1 MRILVVG
8 PGAIGSLFAG
18 MLTSGG
24 HDVWLLGRRREV
36 VDTIN
41 RDGITIQQVWTGA
54 TLQIPVRATVD
65 PGKAAQ
71 AELIVVCTKCP
82 GVRQATRDALPAAG
96 EGTVFLT
103 VQNGLG
109 SVDTMA
115 SVAGRERVLAG
126 VTSNGTT
133 LLGPGSI
140 RHSWMGDTIIG
151 ELDGQVTKRLEQV
164 AEALRQSEIKVAV
177 SRSIDLPIWTKL
189 VANCAMSPLA
199 ALLRVKN
206 GQLVERPE
214 ARELLRAV
222 VREVLSVAEARG
234 VALPPFSEIVE
245 KVETNCRNNATN
257 KMSMLQDVERGAP
270 TEIDYING
278 AVVKEGEAAGV
289 PTPINR
295 ALTQLVKALTHPAE
309 AAPFSPESPDPPQ

>member
-1 MRILVVG
+1 
-8 PGAIGSLFAG
+8 

-24 HDVWLLGRRREV
+24 HEVWLLGRRREV

-41 RDGITIQQVWTGA
+41 REGITIHQVWTGE

-65 PGKAAQ
+65 PGDAVP
-71 AELIVVCTKCP
+71 AELVVMCVKSP
-82 GVRQATRDALPAAG
+82 GTLQATKDALPAAG
-96 EGTVFLT
+96 DGTVFLT

-109 SVDTMA
+109 NVDTMA

-140 RHSWMGDTIIG
+140 RHSWMGDTTIG
-151 ELDGQVTKRLEQV
+151 ELDGQVTERLERV
-164 AEALRQSEIKVAV
+164 AETFRQSGIKVSV
-177 SRSIDLPIWTKL
+177 SRSVDQLLWTKL
-189 VANCAMSPLA
+189 VNNCAMSPLA

-214 ARELLRAV
+214 VRELLRAV
-222 VREVLSVAEARG
+222 VREVSSVAEARG
-234 VALPPFSEIVE
+234 VALPFSETVE
-245 KVETNCRNNATN
+245 KVEANCRNNATN

-270 TEIDYING
+270 TEIDHING
-278 AVVKEGEAAGV
+278 AVVREGEAVGI
-289 PTPINR
+289 PTPINWT
-295 ALTQLVKALTHPAE
+295 LTQLVKALNYPEE
-309 AAPFSPESPDPPQ
+309 ATLPSPEPQTR

>member
-24 HDVWLLGRRREV
+24 HEVWLLGRRREV

-41 RDGITIQQVWTGA
+41 REGITIQQIWTGA
-54 TLQIPVRATVD
+54 TLRIPVRATVD
-65 PGKAAQ
+65 PGDAAP
-71 AELIVVCTKCP
+71 AELIVMCAKSP
-82 GVRQATRDALPAAG
+82 GTLQATRDALPATG

-109 SVDTMA
+109 NVDTMA
-115 SVAGRERVLAG
+115 SVVGRERVLAG

-140 RHSWMGDTIIG
+140 RHTWMGDTTIG
-151 ELDGQVTKRLEQV
+151 ELDGQVTERLERV
-164 AEALRQSEIKVAV
+164 ADAFRQSGIKVAV
-177 SRSIDLPIWTKL
+177 SRSVDLLLWTKL
-189 VANCAMSPLA
+189 VNNCAMSPLA
-199 ALLRVKN
+199 ALLRVRN
-206 GQLVERPE
+206 GQLIARPE

-222 VREVLSVAEARG
+222 VREVTSVAEARG
-234 VALPPFSEIVE
+234 IALPFPEAVE
-245 KVETNCRNNATN
+245 RVEANCRNNATN

-278 AVVKEGEAAGV
+278 AVVREGEAVGV
-289 PTPINR
+289 PTPINWT
-295 ALTQLVKALTHPAE
+295 LTQLVKALAYPAE
-309 AAPFSPESPDPPQ
+309 AT

>member
-24 HDVWLLGRRREV
+24 HEVWLLGRRREV

-41 RDGITIQQVWTGA
+41 REGITIQQVWTGD
-54 TLQIPVRATVD
+54 TRLIPVRATID
-65 PGKAAQ
+65 PGDAAP
-71 AELIVVCTKCP
+71 AELVVMCVKCP
-82 GVRQATRDALPAAG
+82 GVLQATRDALPAAG
-96 EGTVFLT
+96 DGTVFLT
-103 VQNGLG
+103 TQNGLG

-140 RHSWMGDTIIG
+140 RHSWMGDTTIG
-151 ELDGQVTKRLEQV
+151 ELDGQETERLERV
-164 AEALRQSEIKVAV
+164 AEALRQSGIKVAV
-177 SRSIDLPIWTKL
+177 SQLMDQPIWTKL

-199 ALLRVKN
+199 ALLRVTN

-222 VREVLSVAEARG
+222 VREVVSVAEVKG
-234 VALPPFSEIVE
+234 VTLPPFSGIVE
-245 KVETNCRNNATN
+245 KVEANCRNNATN

-278 AVVKEGEAAGV
+278 AVVREGEAVGV
-289 PTPINR
+289 PTPINW
-295 ALTQLVKALTHPAE
+295 ALTKLVKALT
-309 AAPFSPESPDPPQ
+309 

>member
-1 MRILVVG
+1 MKILVVG

-24 HDVWLLGRRREV
+24 HEVWLLGRRREV

-41 RDGITIQQVWTGA
+41 REGITIQQVWTGA

-65 PGKAAQ
+65 PGDAVP
-71 AELIVVCTKCP
+71 AELIVMCAKSP
-82 GVRQATRDALPAAG
+82 GTLQATKDALPAAG
-96 EGTVFLT
+96 DGTVFLT

-109 SVDTMA
+109 NVDTMA
-115 SVAGRERVLAG
+115 SVTGRERVLAG

-140 RHSWMGDTIIG
+140 RHSWMGDTTIG
-151 ELDGQVTKRLEQV
+151 ELDGQVTERLEQV
-164 AEALRQSEIKVAV
+164 AEAIRQSEIKLTV
-177 SRSIDLPIWTKL
+177 SRSVDQLLWTKL
-189 VANCAMSPLA
+189 VNNCAMSPLA

-222 VREVLSVAEARG
+222 VREVSSVAEARG
-234 VALPPFSEIVE
+234 VALPFSETVE
-245 KVETNCRNNATN
+245 KVEANCRNNATN

-278 AVVKEGEAAGV
+278 AVVREGEAVGI
-289 PTPINR
+289 PTPINWT
-295 ALTQLVKALTHPAE
+295 LTQLVKALDYPAE
-309 AAPFSPESPDPPQ
+309 ATLPNSEPSAR

>member
-24 HDVWLLGRRREV
+24 HEVWLLGRRREA

-41 RDGITIQQVWTGA
+41 REGITIQQIWTGA
-54 TLQIPVRATVD
+54 TLRIPVRATVD
-65 PGKAAQ
+65 PGDAAP
-71 AELIVVCTKCP
+71 AELIVMCVKSP
-82 GVRQATRDALPAAG
+82 GTLQATRDALPAAG
-96 EGTVFLT
+96 DGTVFLT

-109 SVDTMA
+109 NVDTMA
-115 SVAGRERVLAG
+115 SVVGRERVLAG

-140 RHSWMGDTIIG
+140 RHSWMGDTTIG
-151 ELDGQVTKRLEQV
+151 ELDGQVTERLERV
-164 AEALRQSEIKVAV
+164 AEAFRQSGIKVGV
-177 SRSIDLPIWTKL
+177 SRSVDLLLWTKL
-189 VANCAMSPLA
+189 VNNCAMSPLA
-199 ALLRVKN
+199 ALLRVRN
-206 GQLVERPE
+206 GQLIERSE

-222 VREVLSVAEARG
+222 VREVVSVAEARG
-234 VALPPFSEIVE
+234 VALPYSEAVE
-245 KVETNCRNNATN
+245 RVEANCRNNATN

-278 AVVKEGEAAGV
+278 AVVREGEGVGV
-289 PTPINR
+289 PTPINWT
-295 ALTQLVKALTHPAE
+295 LTQLVKALTYPAE
-309 AAPFSPESPDPPQ
+309 TTLPSPEPPTH